1 MDTNAVSASKLG
13 HYYKTNGKKLQF
25 HYKNSLSDF
34 NTWSQ
39 KSHATDWLLFGKNLG
54 RYLSLDETSLS
65 NGELYTIL
73 TNKEARGKK
82 GAIVAIVKGTKAID
96 VIKIISKIAIER
108 RNMVKEVTLDM
119 AGSMNL
125 IAKKCFP
132 KTEIVTD
139 RFHVQ
144 KLATEAVQE
153 QRVRLRWEIIEQE
166 NKEIELSRKQ
176 GKVYRPKLFSNG
188 DTKRQL
194 LARSRYLLFKSRS
207 RWTPAQVLRAQI
219 LFELYPTIE
228 KAYEL
233 AQNLKFIF
241 ENNTNKD
248 IARLKLAHWYNEVEQ
263 AKFKSFNTIA
273 RSIQIHY
280 KTILNYFNNRST
292 NASAESFNAKIKEF
306 KAQFRGVRD
315 VPFFLFRLTKIFA

>member
-1 MDTNAVSASKLG
+1 
-13 HYYKTNGKKLQF
+13 
-25 HYKNSLSDF
+25 
-34 NTWSQ
+34 
-39 KSHATDWLLFGKNLG
+39 LLFGKNLG

-82 GAIVAIVKGTKAID
+82 GAIVAIVKGTKAIN
-96 VIKIISKIAIER
+96 VIKVISKIAIER

-176 GKVYRPKLFSNG
+176 GNVYKPKLFSNG

-194 LARSRYLLFKSRS
+194 LARSRYLLFKSRN
-207 RWTPAQVLRAQI
+207 RWTPAQILRSQI

-228 KAYEL
+228 KAYNL

-248 IARLKLAHWYNEVEQ
+248 IARLKLAHWYNQVEQ

-306 KAQFRGVRD
+306 RAQFRGVRD
-315 VPFFLFRLTKIFA
+315 ISFFLFRITKIFA

>member
-1 MDTNAVSASKLG
+1 
-13 HYYKTNGKKLQF
+13 
-25 HYKNSLSDF
+25 
-34 NTWSQ
+34 
-39 KSHATDWLLFGKNLG
+39 
-54 RYLSLDETSLS
+54 LSLDETSLS

-96 VIKIISKIAIER
+96 VIKVISKIAIER

-132 KTEIVTD
+132 KTEVVTD

-176 GKVYRPKLFSNG
+176 GKVYKPKLFSNG
-188 DTKRQL
+188 DTKKQL
-194 LARSRYLLFKSRS
+194 LARSRYLLFKSRNK
-207 RWTPAQVLRAQI
+207 WTPAQVLRSQI

-228 KAYEL
+228 KAYNL

-248 IARLKLAHWYNEVEQ
+248 IARLKLAHWYNQVEQ
-263 AKFKSFNTIA
+263 AKFKSFNTIS

-306 KAQFRGVRD
+306 RARFRGVRD
-315 VPFFLFRLTKIFA
+315 IPFFLFRLTKIFA

>member
-1 MDTNAVSASKLG
+1 M
-13 HYYKTNGKKLQF
+13 QF

-82 GAIVAIVKGTKAID
+82 GTIVAIVKGT
-96 VIKIISKIAIER
+96 
-108 RNMVKEVTLDM
+108 
-119 AGSMNL
+119 
-125 IAKKCFP
+125 

-144 KLATEAVQE
+144 KLASEAVQE

-166 NKEIELSRKQ
+166 NKTIEKSRKL
-176 GKVYRPKLFSNG
+176 GAVYKPKLFSNG

-194 LARSRYLLFKSRS
+194 LARSRYLLFKSRN
-207 RWTPAQVLRAQI
+207 RWTPAQVQRAEI
-219 LFELYPTIE
+219 LFELYPSVE

-233 AQNLKFIF
+233 AQSLKYIF

-248 IARLKLAHWYNEVEQ
+248 IARLKLAHWYNQVDQ
-263 AKFKSFNTIA
+263 ANFKSFNTIA

-292 NASAESFNAKIKEF
+292 NASAESFNAKIKAF
-306 KAQFRGVRD
+306 RAQFRGVRD